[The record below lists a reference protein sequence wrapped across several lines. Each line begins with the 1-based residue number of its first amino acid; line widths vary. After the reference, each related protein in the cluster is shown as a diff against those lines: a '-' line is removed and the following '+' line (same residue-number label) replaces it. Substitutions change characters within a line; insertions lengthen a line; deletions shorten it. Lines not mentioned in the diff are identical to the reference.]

1 MNRYSSVAI
10 IPVIV
15 ALGAC
20 SSSSHGSNQGQPPP
34 GGDGGLPNVDGGV
47 ADGASGDDA
56 TGDDGA
62 TPGTEYDA
70 ALSNAQVV
78 GAAVQSSATGT
89 GKFILAADGI
99 TLAYTITQNV
109 SNAQAVNLHI
119 GAPGET
125 GSVTHQLT
133 PVSGQMTG
141 TVSLNTDEQ
150 AAIAIDQIYVD
161 VTSAANPG
169 GEIRG
174 QLTAPGATIYV
185 AMPTGAQEVPSVNSQ
200 YTAHGSF
207 IMSQDQSSIIYHVV
221 TTAIPTNVLLERGI
235 GATNGQVAYPLTP
248 VGQTIDGN
256 LALTGNDPQDYL
268 ASHFYVNIQTASNEA
283 GELRGQLIPVGA
295 QLFTGILAGAN
306 EVPPVQSQ
314 ATGGVQFVLLP
325 DLTTV
330 GYEAVVS
337 GVIPT
342 AMDFDNAMTGQNGPV
357 LYQLTLDQQGALGQV
372 TANAGAVS
380 ALLSGAT
387 YVNVHTASYTGGEL
401 RGQLAQQ

>member
-20 SSSSHGSNQGQPPP
+20 SSSSHNSAQQPPP
-34 GGDGGLPNVDGGV
+34 GADGGV
-47 ADGASGDDA
+47 SGGEGGLADGASGDDA

-89 GKFILAADGI
+89 GKFILAADGL

-109 SNAQAVNLHI
+109 ANAQAVNLHI

-141 TVSLNTDEQ
+141 TVSLDADEQ

-161 VTSAANPG
+161 VTSPANPG

-174 QLTAPGATIYV
+174 QLTLPGATIYV
-185 AMPTGAQEVPSVNSQ
+185 AMPTGAQELPTVNSQ
-200 YTAHGSF
+200 YTAHASF
-207 IMSQDQSSIIYHVV
+207 IMSQDQGTIVYHVV
-221 TTAIPTNVLLERGI
+221 TTSVPTNVLLERGI

-256 LALTGNDPQDYL
+256 LALTGNDPQDFL
-268 ASHFYVNIQTASNEA
+268 ASHFYLNIQTAANAA

-314 ATGGVQFVLLP
+314 ATGGVQFILLP
-325 DLTTV
+325 DQTTL

-342 AMDFDNAMTGQNGPV
+342 AMDFDAAQTGQNGPV

-372 TANAGAVS
+372 TANGGAVS
-380 ALLSGAT
+380 DLVAGST

-401 RGQLAQQ
+401 RGQLTKQ